1 MKIVHIPTGE
11 AYQLS
16 PDTCLEVERTN
27 LFFNEY
33 GEQTLPVTLPDTP
46 LNRRLTGNP
55 EQLAN
60 LERRLPI
67 SNVPLPTG
75 NTSAPAARPYWEP
88 VGTKVSQP
96 LST

>member
-60 LERRLPI
+60 LERPSTDIECTITDGHLPPGRI
-67 SNVPLPTG
+67 GSPSERRYHNHLLH
-75 NTSAPAARPYWEP
+75 E
-88 VGTKVSQP
+88 
-96 LST
+96 

>member
-1 MKIVHIPTGE
+1 MKIVHIPTSE

-16 PDTCLEVERTN
+16 PDTCLEVERMN

-60 LERRLPI
+60 LERPSTDI
-67 SNVPLPTG
+67 ECTITDG
-75 NTSAPAARPYWEP
+75 EYSAPAARPYWEP

-96 LST
+96 PST